1 MKVETSHG
9 VISIE
14 QVGAG
19 DVTVLFVHGNSSC
32 KEIFSGQLQS
42 SLGQRHRLVAVD
54 LPGHGQSDNARDPH
68 RTYCIPGYADVLREL
83 VLTLGCTRYVVVG
96 WSLGEHIAMEL
107 MARTTAPLGVVVTG
121 SPPFAKSMQS
131 IGEAF
136 VPSMHMALTSKAVF
150 SEEDALAYARATTT
164 PDVSTE
170 DFRFRAALR
179 TDGQSRARMFA
190 AVAEGLGVDQRH
202 TVESVAIPFAIINGS
217 EDPFV
222 AHSYFDKPAYA
233 RLWRGSVQRL
243 DGCGHAPFF
252 EQPAQYNQLLSL
264 FLEDCVT
271 SG

>member
-68 RTYCIPGYADVLREL
+68 RTYCIPGYADVLRRAGPDAGLHSLRGGGL
-83 VLTLGCTRYVVVG
+83 VAGDTSR
-96 WSLGEHIAMEL
+96 WSSWLE
-107 MARTTAPLGVVVTG
+107 PLRRLVVVTG

-136 VPSMHMALTSKAVF
+136 VPSMHGADQQGGLFPKKMRLHMRERQRPPMCRRKTSAFAPHYVPMAKSGA
-150 SEEDALAYARATTT
+150 
-164 PDVSTE
+164 DVC
-170 DFRFRAALR
+170 
-179 TDGQSRARMFA
+179 GGG
-190 AVAEGLGVDQRH
+190 EGLGVDQRH

-222 AHSYFDKPAYA
+222 ARSCFDKPAYA
-233 RLWRGSVQRL
+233 RLWRGSDAATRRL
-243 DGCGHAPFF
+243 WHAPLNS
-252 EQPAQYNQLLSL
+252 PHST
-264 FLEDCVT
+264 T
-271 SG
+271 SFCLCSWKTA